1 MRGAAWLESVRTE
14 HVLEEF
20 LPAVLC
26 SLFALWSP
34 MPCQESLPAQL
45 VNFFNLLVY
54 HTGTVYLQ
62 LCTVV

>member
-34 MPCQESLPAQL
+34 DALSGISSSPAGE
-45 VNFFNLLVY
+45 FF
-54 HTGTVYLQ
+54 
-62 LCTVV
+62 